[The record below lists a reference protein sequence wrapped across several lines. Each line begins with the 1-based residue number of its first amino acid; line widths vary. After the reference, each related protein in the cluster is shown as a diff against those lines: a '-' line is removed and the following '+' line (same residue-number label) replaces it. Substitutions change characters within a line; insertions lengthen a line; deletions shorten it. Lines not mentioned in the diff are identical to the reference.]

1 MYFLS
6 PHWMPA
12 MWRSPAQ
19 TSIRAEFLS
28 ENIPHADPAADL
40 PAQSLNHI
48 AGADA
53 CPVFAGKVA
62 VSQCLINAIL
72 DFLGGLLHLHRLN
85 STIVFACSREA
96 ILLSCA
102 WIAFF
107 TLTPKLWI
115 EQTKVIGIVSK

>member
-1 MYFLS
+1 
-6 PHWMPA
+6 

-72 DFLGGLLHLHRLN
+72 DFLGGLFHLHRLN
-85 STIVFACSREA
+85 STIVFACSRETF
-96 ILLSCA
+96 LLSCA